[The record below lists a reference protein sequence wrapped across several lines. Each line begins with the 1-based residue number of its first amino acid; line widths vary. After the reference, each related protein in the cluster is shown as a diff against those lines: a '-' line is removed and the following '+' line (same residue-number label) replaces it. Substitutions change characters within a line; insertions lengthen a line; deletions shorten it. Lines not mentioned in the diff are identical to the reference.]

1 MQVLYLDDVQVIDA
15 LQATTPGQLE
25 DVTKYSE
32 QIVHVPIGKREH
44 IAVVW
49 AYFYYRVPMT
59 RISYPPELRSYSS
72 ANAPIPLIEN
82 VETITDPVTG
92 KAIGVEFD
100 VTTSKAEAWIA
111 NVQAEA
117 TYFDEQMGREYT
129 HRRTASFFLS
139 SQRNIDEVLQQLTL

>member
-1 MQVLYLDDVQVIDA
+1 
-15 LQATTPGQLE
+15 
-25 DVTKYSE
+25 
-32 QIVHVPIGKREH
+32 
-44 IAVVW
+44 
-49 AYFYYRVPMT
+49 
-59 RISYPPELRSYSS
+59 
-72 ANAPIPLIEN
+72 
-82 VETITDPVTG
+82 VTG